1 MWKSKQKDSWEARG
15 QAYVIQVTKSNGKKT
30 SKDTKNSLGKQTD
43 WVTTFP
49 LFWPPS
55 SYSYAGLST
64 WYADGF
70 CDLFTTAFKESYSII
85 PI

>member
-49 LFWPPS
+49 FFDHHHHHIHTLVWVPGMLMVFVTF
-55 SYSYAGLST
+55 LQRLLKKVT
-64 WYADGF
+64 V
-70 CDLFTTAFKESYSII
+70 
-85 PI
+85 